1 MAQPVIGN
9 PLTDTHYR
17 EINKAL
23 NSLAN
28 AYRQIEMAKEAG
40 LDMSEY
46 ETTYSILRRKLEDKK
61 RVYFPERP

>member
-1 MAQPVIGN
+1 MPQPVIGN

-46 ETTYSILRRKLEDKK
+46 ETTYSLLRRKLEDKK